1 MYETAVKKLGIDPIQ
16 CWDYTPY
23 ELRLM
28 AENKNY
34 EAKNKTKDEIVL
46 AYYIESLARHKKL
59 PTLKKLLRDVDKPSL
74 SKGDMVLKMMQKQ
87 GG

>member
-1 MYETAVKKLGIDPIQ
+1 MGIDPIK
-16 CWDYTPY
+16 CWEYTPY

-28 AENKNY
+28 AENKNI

-59 PTLKKLLRDVDKPSL
+59 PSLKRLLRDVDKPSL
-74 SKGDMVLKMMQKQ
+74 NKGDMVLKMMQQSK
-87 GG
+87 